1 MSTKPTNLKIKSQS
15 PPTRCEVCHKA
26 DCFDSNTGSCF
37 RCGVLVYYQD
47 GKMPKNIT
55 VPIGVAVER
64 YDNALNLVQGW
75 YDRKTIKFLVP
86 FAVFWNAVVALF
98 WIVIPVHVVNS
109 FINDGD
115 FTQLIELLFLIPH
128 SAVGLSFAYYLLSTY
143 KNQTT
148 ISVTNKTMSIKHA
161 PMPWFG
167 NQDISTSS
175 LVQLYVKQVEG
186 WSVNDKV
193 TYLYELRAKLK
204 NDKDIKLIG
213 GLISEEVG
221 HFLEQQIEN
230 YLGIVDEPIQGEVP
244 K

>member
-1 MSTKPTNLKIKSQS
+1 MSIKPTNLKIKSQS
-15 PPTRCEVCHKA
+15 PPQRCEVCHKA
-26 DCFDSNTGSCF
+26 DCFEPSTGACS
-37 RCGVLVYYQD
+37 RCGVLVRWQAD
-47 GKMPKNIT
+47 TATKNIA
-55 VPIGVAVER
+55 VPIGIAIER

-75 YDRKTIKFLVP
+75 YNRKTVKFLIP
-86 FAVFWNAVVALF
+86 FTVFWNLVVAVF

-115 FTQLIELLFLIPH
+115 FTQLTGLFFLIPH
-128 SAVGLSFAYYLLSTY
+128 SAVGLSFAYYLLATY

-148 ISVTNKTMSIKHA
+148 ISVTNKTLSIKHA

-175 LVQLYVKQVEG
+175 LIQLYVKQVEG
-186 WSVNDKV
+186 WSVNDQV

-204 NDKDIKLIG
+204 NDKDVKLIG